1 MAYFKAN
8 NGTKI
13 LFKNQ
18 IFIIS
23 CITLNSN
30 SKLPKHNIFFIS
42 RCGKPFIG
50 LIIIKTQSSVFR
62 SKFWKL
68 VWNNKPILLT
78 ELPKCLTFNG
88 WYNNISRGASLL
100 SGGVTHYLPN
110 TDRVLTQ
117 LARHQIKSHYHR
129 FFLPL
134 LAIYTSKTFLPSN
147 QALYVYTK
155 QSETFYG

>member
-1 MAYFKAN
+1 MVPKFYS
-8 NGTKI
+8 KI
-13 LFKNQ
+13 IQTPNFPS
-18 IFIIS
+18 I
-23 CITLNSN
+23 
-30 SKLPKHNIFFIS
+30 IFFIS

-68 VWNNKPILLT
+68 VWNNKPILFT

-117 LARHQIKSHYHR
+117 FARHQIKSHYRR